1 MLVVSVVTGIKKSQ
15 KKKKNKLQAKS
26 IYKVKKC
33 FNKSKMFQ

>member
-1 MLVVSVVTGIKKSQ
+1 MLVVSVVKGIKKS
-15 KKKKNKLQAKS
+15 KKKNKLQAKS